1 MSLPTP
7 YEEIKTKAGSKETVR
22 KALTIR
28 AAEENKTRMMP
39 PWSWLTIEKTS
50 AVYHNAFINTDV
62 RDDTFIFVVPPLTFP
77 QLILLLI
84 FFYVRTAKQDSSDAF
99 GWLASLNCVSIH

>member
-28 AAEENKTRMMP
+28 ATEKKKTRTMP
-39 PWSWLTIEKTS
+39 LCYWLTREKNS
-50 AVYHNAFINTDV
+50 AVCHNAFINTDV
-62 RDDTFIFVVPPLTFP
+62 GDDRFIFVVPPLMFP
-77 QLILLLI
+77 QLILFLI
-84 FFYVRTAKQDSSDAF
+84 FYVRTAKQDLSDAF
-99 GWLASLNCVSIH
+99 GCLASLNCVSLH